1 MDNPF
6 DRQSEP
12 SYFSPQPTRRGR
24 RQQQRRLSSTE
35 SEESTTSSRAGSPE
49 PDAQFALSMGNT
61 PAVENPPA
69 SSEPDGGGGAAANE
83 DEDEDDQV
91 AQGGFVLPGLL
102 GFGMFWFFFLSRFLV
117 YFISPAVILFL
128 SYRGP
133 LGCRY
138 SNPYLLHTYTLR
150 PPHVTV

>member
-6 DRQSEP
+6 DQQSEP

-61 PAVENPPA
+61 PAVENPPV
-69 SSEPDGGGGAAANE
+69 SLEQGGGAAAAANE
-83 DEDEDDQV
+83 DADEDDQV
-91 AQGGFVLPGLL
+91 AHGGFVLPGLL
-102 GFGMFWFFFLSRFLV
+102 GFGMFGFFFLSRFLV
-117 YFISPAVILFL
+117 YFTSAAII
-128 SYRGP
+128 
-133 LGCRY
+133 
-138 SNPYLLHTYTLR
+138 YLLRTAYLLGAGTVMRTSYTLTHLDHS
-150 PPHVTV
+150 HVTV